1 MSRRRRN
8 SRRFSRR
15 ALVTMALIADDDE
28 VQPLKG
34 TPAPG
39 IPVPTPR
46 PSNEGFGAVALLVF
60 LIPVALLALRRRKAP

>member
-39 IPVPTPR
+39 IPVPVKGETER
-46 PSNEGFGAVALLVF
+46 
-60 LIPVALLALRRRKAP
+60 